1 MRTKQAFYKLLEE
14 RQRSGRIFFRPILM
28 QFAAQFIGKSYRDFY
43 TDHNTLVDAN
53 IACMEI
59 FGIDAL
65 GLISDPF
72 RESEAFGLVCEY
84 PDNAVPKPKEYPV
97 KTIEDVA
104 NLSNPD
110 VYASKRTFDRIAG
123 ARLFRER
130 LGEEIP
136 LIGWIEGPLAEACD
150 LVGVSDMLIKLAMEP
165 DFSRELLEKAA
176 VTAKDFARAQ
186 IENGCDII
194 GMGDAICSQISPGMY
209 REFVLDLHKQI
220 IQDIHNQGA
229 LVKVHICGDTSHI
242 LADLKTTDPDI
253 VDIDCMVDM
262 EKAYE
267 VLGPQIIRCG
277 NLDPAA
283 LIEKESAEQVYN
295 RTRELVKSERGRPFI
310 LSGGC
315 EITPLTPVE
324 NLMAMREAS
333 ILR

>member
-1 MRTKQAFYKLLEE
+1 MRTKQEFFKLLEE
-14 RQRSGRIFFRPILM
+14 LQRSGRTFFRPILM
-28 QFAAQFIGKSYRDFY
+28 QFAAQFAGKSYRELY

-53 IACMEI
+53 IACMEK
-59 FGIDAL
+59 FGTDAV

-72 RESEAFGLVCEY
+72 REAEAFGLICEY
-84 PDNAVPKPKEYPV
+84 PDNAVPKPTGYPI
-97 KTIEDVA
+97 KTMEDVA

-110 VYASKRTFDRIAG
+110 VYISKRTLDRIDG

-130 LGEEIP
+130 LGDEIP

-150 LVGVSDMLIKLAMEP
+150 LVGVSDMLIKLVMEP
-165 DFSRELLEKAA
+165 GFCRGLLAKAA

-194 GMGDAICSQISPGMY
+194 GMGDAICSQISASMY
-209 REFVLDLHKQI
+209 REFVLDLHKEI
-220 IQDIHNQGA
+220 IQDIHSQGA
-229 LVKVHICGDTSHI
+229 LVKVHICGDISHI
-242 LADLKTTDPDI
+242 LADLKTTNPDI

-262 EKAYE
+262 ENAYE
-267 VLGPQIIRCG
+267 VLGPEIIRCG

-283 LIEKESAEQVYN
+283 LIEKGSAEEVFN
-295 RTRELVKSERGRPFI
+295 RTRELVESELGRPFI

-315 EITPLTPVE
+315 EITPLTPHE

-333 ILR
+333 VFR